1 MSNEV
6 ECVWPVAAQL
16 GEGPMWS
23 QDEHALWFVD
33 IISKQLHRL
42 DDSTNEHRSWS
53 TPEFSAFIFPASNG
67 KFICGLKNGLHEF
80 DSATGSFTLR
90 VRVDSEFK
98 YNRLNDGYVDD
109 RGRLWFGTMDI
120 NQTAASGS
128 LYCYSDHQIKRCDAR
143 YVITNGPSIS
153 LDGTTLYHVDTQKLL
168 VYAFDLDARGM
179 LTNRRVLVRIEESSV
194 FPDGPVVD
202 ANGNLWI
209 AMFGGWGVR
218 CYSPQGKMI
227 DEIKLP
233 VSNCTK
239 VAFGG
244 DDLRTMYITTAWVGL
259 TEQQR
264 KEQTL
269 AGALFKVR
277 VEVSGLPQNKFIV

>member
-1 MSNEV
+1 
-6 ECVWPVAAQL
+6 
-16 GEGPMWS
+16 
-23 QDEHALWFVD
+23 
-33 IISKQLHRL
+33 
-42 DDSTNEHRSWS
+42 
-53 TPEFSAFIFPASNG
+53 
-67 KFICGLKNGLHEF
+67 
-80 DSATGSFTLR
+80 
-90 VRVDSEFK
+90 
-98 YNRLNDGYVDD
+98 
-109 RGRLWFGTMDI
+109 
-120 NQTAASGS
+120 
-128 LYCYSDHQIKRCDAR
+128 
-143 YVITNGPSIS
+143 
-153 LDGTTLYHVDTQKLL
+153 LYHVDTQKQL

-179 LTNRRVLVRIEESSV
+179 LTNRRVLVRIEESGV

-264 KEQTL
+264 KEQPL
-269 AGALFKVR
+269 AGGLFKVR